1 MAEGMSRASQAATM
15 GAALMVF
22 LYEGFAYNAVYLHR
36 VLPAVDKKSLQTLF
50 LIMFNTVWG
59 MAMWSYLRAHSADP
73 GSVPRRWLQFVS
85 SVGQGLPIAPARP
98 EWQPGKATFCK
109 RCDLTR
115 PERAH
120 HCVVCQACILRMDH
134 HCPWINNCV
143 GFNNHKYFLLLGTYA
158 CLASYVALITTLP
171 ELFTCAAML
180 ARMDDAFSLE
190 DTELEIADV
199 AAFLIFGFLA
209 LFIALLLTPMLMAHA
224 PLATLNM
231 TTIEDNYRNMPNP
244 FDQGS
249 MFGNM
254 SQVFGAFGVD
264 WFLPIAPWR
273 PLSDGVSFPRS
284 DERLG
289 PDGLPERIIGDQE
302 LEMEDLWRSRYHV
315 FPVDYWQPPP
325 REESGLASLSRLW
338 ACNRGGF

>member
-1 MAEGMSRASQAATM
+1 MSKASQAATM

-36 VLPAVDKKSLQTLF
+36 ILPAVDKKNLQTAF
-50 LIMFNTVWG
+50 LILFNSVWG

-73 GSVPRRWLQFVS
+73 GTVPRRWQQFVNS
-85 SVGQGLPIAPARP
+85 IGNALPIAPARP

-109 RCDLTR
+109 KCDIPR

-143 GFNNHKYFLLLGTYA
+143 GYNNHKYFLLLGTYA
-158 CLASYVALITTLP
+158 CLASYVAIITAIP
-171 ELFTCAAML
+171 ELFTCLAML
-180 ARMDDAFSLE
+180 AGLDDSFVLE
-190 DTELEIADV
+190 DTELEVADV
-199 AAFLIFGFLA
+199 AAFLIFVLLA
-209 LFIALLLTPMLMAHA
+209 LFIALLLTPMLMAHV
-224 PLATLNM
+224 PLATLNL

-249 MFGNM
+249 ALGNL
-254 SQVFGAFGVD
+254 SQVFGAFGID
-264 WFLPIAPWR
+264 WFFPITPWR

-289 PDGLPERIIGDQE
+289 PDGLPERIIGE
-302 LEMEDLWRSRYHV
+302 EEVEIEDLWRSRYHV
-315 FPVDYWQPPP
+315 MPIDYGMPPHFK
-325 REESGLASLSRLW
+325 EEDGLGSLTRLW